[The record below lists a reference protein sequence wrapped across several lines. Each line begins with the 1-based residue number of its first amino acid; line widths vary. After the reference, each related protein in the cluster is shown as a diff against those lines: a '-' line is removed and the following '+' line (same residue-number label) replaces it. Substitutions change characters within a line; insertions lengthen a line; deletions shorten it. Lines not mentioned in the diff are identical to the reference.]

1 MYGTLA
7 MVHNA
12 VAWVVLG
19 VGAYVVVRGAS
30 ARGGWSAGDSAWVK
44 RLVLAVH
51 LQLVAGVALWFVSPA
66 VQAAR
71 ASMGAT
77 MKDAGLRRLVV
88 EHPTLM
94 IAAVVA
100 ATIMGARVKR
110 GATPEGQARTALV
123 GAAVTLLLVA
133 AMVPWDRLVGRWTG
147 G

>member
-1 MYGTLA
+1 MYNGILGL
-7 MVHNA
+7 HNA
-12 VAWVVLG
+12 LAWLVLG
-19 VGAYVVVRGAS
+19 VGAFVVVRGATGR
-30 ARGGWSAGDSAWVK
+30 ATWGTGDSAWVK
-44 RLVLAVH
+44 RLVLLVH
-51 LQLVAGVALWFVSPA
+51 LQLVAGLVLWFTSPA

-71 ASMGAT
+71 ASMGTT

-110 GATPEGQARTALV
+110 GATPEGQARTAMV

>member
-12 VAWVVLG
+12 VAWLVLG
-19 VGAYVVVRGAS
+19 VGAFVVVRGATGR
-30 ARGGWSAGDSAWVK
+30 ATWGAGDRAWVK
-44 RLVLAVH
+44 RLVLLVH
-51 LQLVAGVALWFVSPA
+51 LQLVAGLVLWFVSPA

-71 ASMGAT
+71 ASMGTT

-94 IAAVVA
+94 IAAVVV